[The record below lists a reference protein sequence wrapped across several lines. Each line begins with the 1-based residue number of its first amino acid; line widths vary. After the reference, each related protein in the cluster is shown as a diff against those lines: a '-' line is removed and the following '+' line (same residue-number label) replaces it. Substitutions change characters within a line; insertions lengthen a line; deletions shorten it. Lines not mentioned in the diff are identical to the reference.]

1 MAMPLE
7 ILPSEKF
14 AAVSFNRDKCEDMP
28 STGIQLSENCWCA
41 AALPFELDKSWEA
54 DLGSLTCAE
63 IRRSQFFIV
72 AKCPSELPQILDHEM
87 DKLEQEVL
95 HVRWGLLLLGMP
107 RSGIQH
113 LMSGAH
119 EGISA
124 RMRSHSEL
132 DMLHWI
138 PKDDELTINPDQLEK
153 AFALGN
159 ARKKLYV
166 NDGKYQRIKRGLHAL
181 FRSFEEDEMG
191 SRFHD
196 LVRAVEAVIYPK
208 KSNTTRDFVSRCSSI
223 TKTTNKT
230 EQILREIYDMR
241 SKVEHMHHH
250 FDGVAHYPVSEQE
263 DIAFLRL
270 RQLDRLARTIYIQIL
285 ENDSLLSM
293 FETDIAIQAFWDD
306 PNSQQFWQ
314 RSLDLSAII

>member
-1 MAMPLE
+1 MSLE
-7 ILPSEKF
+7 IAPSEKF
-14 AAVSFNRDKCEDMP
+14 AVVSFDRDKCEGMP
-28 STGIQLSENCWCA
+28 STGIQLSENCWCTST
-41 AALPFELDKSWEA
+41 LPFDLDKIWEA
-54 DLGSLTCAE
+54 DLGSLTCTE
-63 IRRSQFFIV
+63 IRKSQFFIA
-72 AKCPSELPQILDHEM
+72 AKYPSELPQILDHEM

-95 HVRWGLLLLGMP
+95 HIRWGLLLLGMP
-107 RSGIQH
+107 RSNTHH

-119 EGISA
+119 EGISP

-138 PKDDELTINPDQLEK
+138 PEDDELIINLDQLGK

-166 NDGKYQRIKRGLHAL
+166 NDGKYNRIKRGLHAL

-196 LVRAVEAVIYPK
+196 LVRSVEAVIYPK
-208 KSNTTRDFVSRCSSI
+208 KSNTTRDFISRCSSI

-230 EQILREIYDMR
+230 EQILREIYNMR

-250 FDGVAHYPVSEQE
+250 FDGVAHYPVLEQE
-263 DIAFLRL
+263 DVAFLRL

-293 FETDIAIQAFWDD
+293 FETDITIQALWDD
-306 PNSQQFWQ
+306 PNAQQLWK